1 MKTLCMIFFL
11 WFVQISFAQTK
22 DSLSYHSS
30 TGSATEFA
38 KFKKL
43 GDNYYENG
51 YISKAIENYR
61 KALQIKND
69 FYVQKKLAKAWSRKG
84 YGEKAIQIYQSVL
97 SQDSTNIN
105 VRYDLAILLAKKGR
119 IEPAIKLLYALEKT
133 DPKNPDYSYQI
144 GQLEADVNRK
154 LDAYLRSY
162 HKDTTLIRSIYK
174 ITKLYRQLANF
185 KDSARYFLQ
194 KGLALSPNH
203 FGLLRLQVI
212 DLYRDNKFEAM
223 KNLLI
228 KMDSIFPNRLF
239 VKKNLGWVY
248 LNLNQLGKADLYLNQ
263 AMKIDDQPIIYYYK
277 GLLFYKQKK
286 FKDAK
291 YMQLIAISKKK
302 VKNDKEYYQLG
313 LIEKEFKHYKKAL
326 KYFQKAYKDN
336 PSDYNSFYQ
345 MALLTDVF
353 YKNRQKTIELYKKY
367 LKNFSSK
374 DKNITRFVK
383 NRLGELKV
391 KEFMKDDKK

>member
-22 DSLSYHSS
+22 DSLSYYSS

-43 GDNYYENG
+43 GDDYYENG
-51 YISKAIENYR
+51 YISKAIENYQ

-69 FYVQKKLAKAWSRKG
+69 FNVQKKLAKAWSRKG

-97 SQDSTNIN
+97 SQDSTNVN

-162 HKDTTLIRSIYK
+162 YKDTTLIRSIYK
-174 ITKLYRQLANF
+174 ITKLYRQLDNF
-185 KDSARYFLQ
+185 KDSAQYFLQ
-194 KGLALSPNH
+194 KGLTLSPNH

-212 DLYRDNKFEAM
+212 DLYRDNKFVAM

-228 KMDSIFPNRLF
+228 KMDSLYPNKLF

-248 LNLNQLGKADLYLNQ
+248 LNLNQLKEADFYLDQ
-263 AMKIDDQPIIYYYK
+263 ALKIDDEPILYYYK
-277 GLLFYKQKK
+277 GILFFKQKK
-286 FKDAK
+286 YKEAK
-291 YMQLIAISKKK
+291 YMQLLAIAKKK
-302 VKNDKEYYQLG
+302 VKNDKEFYQLG
-313 LIEKEFKHYKKAL
+313 LIEKEYKHYQKAL
-326 KYFQKAYKDN
+326 NYFKKAYKDN
-336 PSDYNSFYQ
+336 VKDYKSLYQ
-345 MALLTDVF
+345 QALLTDVF
-353 YKNRQKTIELYKKY
+353 TKNRKKAIKLYQNY
-367 LKNFSSK
+367 LKHFASK
-374 DKNITRFVK
+374 DQQTTAAIKK
-383 NRLGELKV
+383 RLNDLKV
-391 KEFMKDDKK
+391 KEFMNSEKK